1 MWDSKESKVFYIL
14 SCMSDRG
21 KESLFLLGITVSFHF
36 PQSIGAAIR
45 SSVSL
50 TFREAK
56 KFDTRSSSNLF
67 QLVLASAFR
76 HFVCFVTMSGPR
88 STSLLFA
95 KQVSISLSS
104 FLLLS
109 DLARIVR
116 AVPFDGPYATLIEL
130 HAKPGGFAY
139 SALPRW
145 ADTLAYRHTHR
156 ETGGQTEAHEAI
168 WARISWQE
176 ISLNLSMAKH

>member
-1 MWDSKESKVFYIL
+1 
-14 SCMSDRG
+14 MSP
-21 KESLFLLGITVSFHF
+21 FLWKITVGFHF
-36 PQSIGAAIR
+36 PQSIGRAIR
-45 SSVSL
+45 SSICL

-56 KFDTRSSSNLF
+56 KFDTRSAPNLF
-67 QLVLASAFR
+67 QLALASVFR

-88 STSLLFA
+88 STSLLFT
-95 KQVSISLSS
+95 KFLSPPFILS
-104 FLLLS
+104 PS

-139 SALPRW
+139 FALPRW
-145 ADTLAYRHTHR
+145 ADTLANRHR
-156 ETGGQTEAHEAI
+156 QADRQTEAHEAI